1 MVARRVEG
9 VQIERTADEILA
21 VKEGSLE
28 AHAINQSAA
37 AVYDLCDGNTS
48 KFDMAAEIHRRTGL
62 PADDEIVDLALSELV
77 ETGLVILDDS
87 EPRSAVSR
95 RALIRRLALSSTLA
109 LMLPVVETIVVP
121 PAEMAANARSPTPT
135 PTEIDL
141 VRGSYRAFD
150 ASSAIGRGPSRNQIV
165 IAKRLSANASV
176 SQHTGHT
183 SRLPVRRTCGCG
195 RVARAGHRH
204 PGTQPC
210 RKVHA
215 GRRARSAWRGV
226 LLRRVCCSP

>member
-48 KFDMAAEIHRRTGL
+48 KSEMAAEIHRRTGL
-62 PADDEIVDLALSELV
+62 PADEEIVDLALSELV
-77 ETGLVILDDS
+77 ETGLVMLDDPES
-87 EPRSAVSR
+87 RSAGTR

-121 PAEMAANARSPTPT
+121 PAEAQQSPT
-135 PTEIDL
+135 D
-141 VRGSYRAFD
+141 RR
-150 ASSAIGRGPSRNQIV
+150 
-165 IAKRLSANASV
+165 RLH
-176 SQHTGHT
+176 Q
-183 SRLPVRRTCGCG
+183 
-195 RVARAGHRH
+195 
-204 PGTQPC
+204 Q
-210 RKVHA
+210 
-215 GRRARSAWRGV
+215 
-226 LLRRVCCSP
+226 LL